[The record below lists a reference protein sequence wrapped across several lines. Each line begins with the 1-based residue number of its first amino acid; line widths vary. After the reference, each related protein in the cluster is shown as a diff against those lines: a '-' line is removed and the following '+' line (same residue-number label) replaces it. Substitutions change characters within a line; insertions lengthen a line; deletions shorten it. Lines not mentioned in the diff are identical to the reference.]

1 MRNAI
6 SRWDGGR
13 VEIDGRLCVMLGS
26 NNYLGLAQHPKVVQ
40 ASHDAYREY
49 GVGMA
54 MNPTLATTPLHVAL
68 ERAIADFCGM
78 EAALLFNS
86 CTAANCA
93 LIPTLF
99 GDGDTVFSDRLN
111 HASIIDACRLSR
123 ARTVVYPHADTAA
136 LETMTTEAANAGA
149 KSIISDGVFSMEGD
163 TAPLDRLAPI
173 ARALGALMVLD
184 ESHAIGT
191 TGRTGRGTSERF
203 GLPVDAVTGTF
214 SKALGGVTG
223 GFVAGERRLIDA
235 LYERARFFIFTS
247 PMSPASAAAAL
258 AAIEVLDR
266 DPSLVDRLRRNATRL
281 RTGLR
286 ALGFRIL
293 GVDHAIIPVMVG
305 DTERAVDLSKGLLEQ
320 GIFAPAMSFPV
331 VPQGEARLRVQASA
345 LHSDDDL
352 DHGLDSFDLVGR
364 RLKLI

>member
-1 MRNAI
+1 
-6 SRWDGGR
+6 
-13 VEIDGRLCVMLGS
+13 
-26 NNYLGLAQHPKVVQ
+26 
-40 ASHDAYREY
+40 
-49 GVGMA
+49 
-54 MNPTLATTPLHVAL
+54 
-68 ERAIADFCGM
+68 
-78 EAALLFNS
+78 
-86 CTAANCA
+86 
-93 LIPTLF
+93 
-99 GDGDTVFSDRLN
+99 
-111 HASIIDACRLSR
+111 
-123 ARTVVYPHADTAA
+123 
-136 LETMTTEAANAGA
+136 
-149 KSIISDGVFSMEGD
+149 MEGD
-163 TAPLDRLAPI
+163 IAPLDRLAPI

-191 TGRTGRGTSERF
+191 TGRTGRGTSERY

-258 AAIEVLDR
+258 AAIEVLDG
-266 DPSLVDRLRRNATRL
+266 DPSMVDRLQRNATRL

-293 GVDHAIIPVMVG
+293 GIDHAIIPVMVG
-305 DTERAVDLSKGLLEQ
+305 DAQRAVDLSEGLLEQ
-320 GIFAPAMSFPV
+320 GIFAPAMSFPI

-345 LHSDDDL
+345 LHSDEDL
-352 DHGLDSFDLVGR
+352 DHGLDSFEVVGR